1 MLILRFCWSRQLCEE
16 SHSWYAV
23 RIKLQALISK
33 HLGQTPH
40 VIMGIVAMP
49 ILRILICHGLV
60 DMTLN
65 LDPIEQV
72 NYFCCFCNIVE
83 RSSLLRL
90 SMCTLASRLRGFIL
104 QRVELPNVTILCCHR
119 DGAQQDLRPMFCL
132 PWMLGVMARI
142 ICLWQENCR
151 FSCHRA
157 KLQSASHDCLQ
168 KVFGQGPTLIG
179 RLTLTCVP
187 IL

>member
-1 MLILRFCWSRQLCEE
+1 M
-16 SHSWYAV
+16 